1 MTMTIH
7 NAPNTAPLEILKTSD
22 DGKVSGISFL
32 VEQRIPGSGY
42 QPLGT
47 YTTDGSGRI
56 LIPNLSVGVSFRVTE
71 TVPQNYTAEK
81 QTQVITI
88 QEGTNTLTFVNHYM
102 LADME
107 ILKTSPDGK
116 VDGIAF
122 TVTDSRGNVVGSGVT
137 DQNGRL
143 VVPGLTKGVA
153 YTVEETVPEGYVCD
167 NPRQTV
173 IIRAGTNT
181 VTFENRP
188 ITAILS

>member
-1 MTMTIH
+1 MTIH
-7 NAPNTAPLEILKTSD
+7 NAPKHCPTGNPQNLRRWEGFRYLFPCGTADSR
-22 DGKVSGISFL
+22 
-32 VEQRIPGSGY
+32 QRLSAAGNVHHRRQRQDFDS
-42 QPLGT
+42 QSLCR
-47 YTTDGSGRI
+47 RI
-56 LIPNLSVGVSFRVTE
+56 LPGDGNR
-71 TVPQNYTAEK
+71 PQI
-81 QTQVITI
+81 TQ
-88 QEGTNTLTFVNHYM
+88 QRSRPRLLPFKKGTNTLTFVNHYM

-167 NPRQTV
+167 NP
-173 IIRAGTNT
+173 G
-181 VTFENRP
+181 RP
-188 ITAILS
+188 LSSVREPIPSPLRIDLSMGALR